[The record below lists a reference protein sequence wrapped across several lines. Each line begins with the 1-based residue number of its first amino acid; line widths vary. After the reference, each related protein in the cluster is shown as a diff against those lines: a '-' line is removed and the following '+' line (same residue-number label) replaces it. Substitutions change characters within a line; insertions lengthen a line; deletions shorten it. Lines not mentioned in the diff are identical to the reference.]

1 MAIKSIAQQPGWL
14 NKSRMAASLGISVQA
29 FDKWGV
35 TPVDKIGR
43 EAFFDVRSVL
53 DNRLKKQGGKNQP
66 VDDHG
71 EPIDPLIEYKIQQER
86 LRLTRAQADA
96 QELRNRVKERQL
108 VPVDFCLFALVRLC
122 SMLGSALDTVHVKV
136 KRKQPDI
143 EVRFL
148 EAIQHE
154 VAVTRNE
161 AADLAEALPE
171 LLNEFYEALDEVAD

>member
-1 MAIKSIAQQPGWL
+1 MATKSITQQPGWL

-29 FDKWGV
+29 FDKWSV
-35 TPVDKIGR
+35 TPVARIGR
-43 EAFFDVRSVL
+43 ESFFDARSVL

-66 VDDHG
+66 VDDAG

-108 VPVDFCLFALVRLC
+108 VPVDFCMFALVRLC

>member
-1 MAIKSIAQQPGWL
+1 M
-14 NKSRMAASLGISVQA
+14 
-29 FDKWGV
+29 
-35 TPVDKIGR
+35 
-43 EAFFDVRSVL
+43 
-53 DNRLKKQGGKNQP
+53 
-66 VDDHG
+66 
-71 EPIDPLIEYKIQQER
+71 
-86 LRLTRAQADA
+86 
-96 QELRNRVKERQL
+96 
-108 VPVDFCLFALVRLC
+108 FALVRLC

>member
-1 MAIKSIAQQPGWL
+1 
-14 NKSRMAASLGISVQA
+14 
-29 FDKWGV
+29 
-35 TPVDKIGR
+35 
-43 EAFFDVRSVL
+43 
-53 DNRLKKQGGKNQP
+53 
-66 VDDHG
+66 
-71 EPIDPLIEYKIQQER
+71 PLIEYKIQQER

-108 VPVDFCLFALVRLC
+108 VPVDFCMFAIVRLC

-171 LLNEFYEALDEVAD
+171 LLNEFYAALDEVAD

>member
-1 MAIKSIAQQPGWL
+1 MANSSITRQPEWL
-14 NKSRMAASLGISVQA
+14 NKSRMAASLDISTQA

-35 TPVDKIGR
+35 EPVAKIGR
-43 EAFFDVRSVL
+43 ESFYDVKSVVE
-53 DNRLKKQGGKNQP
+53 NRLKHQDKKHQP
-66 VDDHG
+66 VGACG
-71 EPIDPLIEYKIQQER
+71 ENLDPYAEQKLLQER
-86 LRLTRAQADA
+86 LRLTKAQADA
-96 QELRNRVKERQL
+96 QELRNRVKERLL
-108 VPVDFCLFALVRLC
+108 VPTNFCLFALVRLC

-136 KRKQPDI
+136 KRKHPDI
-143 EVRFL
+143 ELRFL

>member
-1 MAIKSIAQQPGWL
+1 MATKSITQQPGWL

-35 TPVDKIGR
+35 QPVERIGR
-43 EAFFDVRSVL
+43 ESFYDAKSVL
-53 DNRLKKQGGKNQP
+53 ANRLKKQGSKDQP
-66 VDDHG
+66 VDDNG
-71 EPIDPLIEYKIQQER
+71 EPIDPLIEYKLQQER

-96 QELRNRVKERQL
+96 QELRNRVKERHL
-108 VPVDFCLFALVRLC
+108 VPTDFCLFALARLC

-148 EAIQHE
+148 EAIQLE

-161 AADLAEALPE
+161 AADLAKALPE
-171 LLNEFYEALDEVAD
+171 LLDEFYKKLDEVAD

>member
-1 MAIKSIAQQPGWL
+1 MANPSITRRPEWL
-14 NKSRMAASLGISVQA
+14 NKTRMADSLGISTQA

-35 TPVDKIGR
+35 PAIAKIGR
-43 EAFFDVRSVL
+43 ESFYDVRAVL
-53 DNRLKKQGGKNQP
+53 DNRLKNQGGKNQP